1 MGAGKVAMSRGQLSG
16 VSRQACAAGVVRSRR
31 EKAQAWRLMLLI
43 LVAFAPA
50 IAQNVEDR
58 STEHRSYNG
67 VQELILDDIT
77 GSIEVSAAQGNSVEV
92 DVEKILS
99 AWSQDRLALAKKE
112 ISLSERRQGGLL
124 ELMVDGPFRCHCG
137 DDSIHFDGHDLYQF
151 TYNFKVRVPRQIRLD
166 LRTVNHS
173 DISVSGTSG
182 DFRIRNVNG
191 GIEMSDVEG
200 SGSVS
205 TVNGPVKVTFAKN
218 PTAATSFKSV
228 NGTLD
233 VSLRSGLN
241 ADVKFKTMNGDVFT
255 DFPVS
260 ALPVAAEQPEHRGG
274 MNVWRRNR
282 LSAVR
287 IGSGG
292 PELSFET
299 LNGEVLIRN
308 KDK

>member
-1 MGAGKVAMSRGQLSG
+1 MTRLRISG
-16 VSRQACAAGVVRSRR
+16 VSCQACAGNAVRSRR
-31 EKAQAWRLMLLI
+31 EKAQAWRFMLL
-43 LVAFAPA
+43 VVVVFAPA
-50 IAQNVEDR
+50 IVAQNVEDR
-58 STEHRSYNG
+58 SAEHRSYSG
-67 VQELILDDIT
+67 VQELIVDDIT
-77 GSIEVSAAQGNSVEV
+77 GAIEVTASSGNSVEV

-112 ISLSERRQGGLL
+112 ISLAERRQGGLL
-124 ELMVDGPFRCHCG
+124 DLTVDGPFRCHCG
-137 DDSIHFDGHDLYQF
+137 DNSIHFDGHDLYQF
-151 TYNFKVRVPRQIRLD
+151 TYNFKVQVPQQIRLD

-191 GIEMSDVEG
+191 GIEMSNIEG
-200 SGSVS
+200 SGTVS

-233 VSLRSGLN
+233 VSFRSGLN

-255 DFPVS
+255 DYPVS
-260 ALPVAAEQPEHRGG
+260 ALPVAAEQPEHHGG

-282 LSAVR
+282 ASGVR
-287 IGSGG
+287 IGNGG
-292 PELSFET
+292 TELSFET
-299 LNGEVLIRN
+299 LNGEILIRN
-308 KDK
+308 TEK